1 MKESSFS
8 NQSHVLEE
16 LGSGEL
22 GLNRRLQAP
31 LVVHTSVGVRRNALC
46 GFAWASV
53 LRSGMLSS
61 SCLAAGCSG
70 SAQMR
75 RFGRGTGACAAQVVN
90 QVSPTSSCPP
100 WRHRLFHCLQWLR
113 VWCYRRPEVPVELE
127 WRSRTTRHDKTCCL
141 GPLSLSLRL
150 AHLSRHSVVAPNLA
164 APLLTDT
171 RRSAVGSGTREDIVT
186 MPDEMRVH
194 DAVHVREFQW
204 ARHVRGDPDWCRR
217 RACGVRVHPLDAGC
231 TAHRDA
237 GNDGVVHRK
246 DATRFAKRVMK
257 SVAKAINDAAV
268 VCSRGVAASRLF

>member
-1 MKESSFS
+1 M
-8 NQSHVLEE
+8 LEAM
-16 LGSGEL
+16 
-22 GLNRRLQAP
+22 N
-31 LVVHTSVGVRRNALC
+31 TGVR
-46 GFAWASV
+46 
-53 LRSGMLSS
+53 S
-61 SCLAAGCSG
+61 SCLAGTLVAL
-70 SAQMR
+70 
-75 RFGRGTGACAAQVVN
+75 GRQTV
-90 QVSPTSSCPP
+90 
-100 WRHRLFHCLQWLR
+100 
-113 VWCYRRPEVPVELE
+113 
-127 WRSRTTRHDKTCCL
+127 RSRTTHQDKMCRSSQDT
-141 GPLSLSLRL
+141 SFLRFSVMT
-150 AHLSRHSVVAPNLA
+150 HMSRHIVVAPILA

-217 RACGVRVHPLDAGC
+217 RVFGVRVHPLDAGC

-268 VCSRGVAASRLF
+268 ACSRGVAASRLL